1 MQECL
6 YQNDSDR
13 MIVLKCIGAN
23 KFYRE
28 KVVMPTESYW
38 FEAPRD
44 ARLEIWQMSLQGQ
57 MLHHR
62 ADITDYAIEPKNHPE
77 QEHGRAKGAPTAF
90 LNSSA
95 NQTQSKVPQH

>member
-38 FEAPRD
+38 FEAPTD

-62 ADITDYAIEPKNHPE
+62 ADISDYAIEPKTIPE
-77 QEHGRAKGAPTAF
+77 QPQSRAKNATTAIFNKPT
-90 LNSSA
+90 SK
-95 NQTQSKVPQH
+95 TQSKVPQR